1 LKCDKCGYVSY
12 DHNLTC
18 PACSKELSVVRSRL
32 GSFLDPPE
40 TTFDLFFADASGLYR
55 TVPPA
60 SRGGAREAEL
70 EMDTGGEEFEFSL
83 DD

>member
-1 LKCDKCGYVSY
+1 MKCDKCGYVSY

-18 PACSKELSVVRSRL
+18 PSCAKEMSVARSRL

-55 TVPPA
+55 TAPPT
-60 SRGGAREAEL
+60 RGGARETEL
-70 EMDTGGEEFEFSL
+70 EMDTGNEEFEFSL

>member
-1 LKCDKCGYVSY
+1 LKCDKCGYISY

-18 PACSKELSVVRSRL
+18 PLCRKELSMARNRL

-40 TTFDLFFADASGLYR
+40 TTFDLFFADASGTYR
-55 TVPPA
+55 TAPPLPGPA
-60 SRGGAREAEL
+60 PEAEL
-70 EMDTGGEEFEFSL
+70 EIDTGGEEFEFSL